1 MIFDFFHKKHT
12 RILLFAILGAPLIEY
27 VSSFRPAV
35 MVVRGVLHGCIGV
48 CCSAKYPTVFANIGD
63 IEIWNFVQEKAIKIN
78 VDQKE
83 QNQNPIEEITTNKSE
98 KSKKQ
103 TINEGNGNNITGIVI
118 GVVFSIVLLGVSLFI
133 YIKYCKK
140 TKILSRL

>member
-1 MIFDFFHKKHT
+1 
-12 RILLFAILGAPLIEY
+12 
-27 VSSFRPAV
+27 

-48 CCSAKYPTVFANIGD
+48 CCSAKYPSVFANIGD
-63 IEIWNFVQEKAIKIN
+63 KEIWNFVQEKGIKIN
-78 VDQKE
+78 VDHKE
-83 QNQNPIEEITTNKSE
+83 QNQDPIEKITPKESE

-103 TINEGNGNNITGIVI
+103 TINEENATNITGIVI
-118 GVVFSIVLLGVSLFI
+118 GVIFSIVLIGVSLFI